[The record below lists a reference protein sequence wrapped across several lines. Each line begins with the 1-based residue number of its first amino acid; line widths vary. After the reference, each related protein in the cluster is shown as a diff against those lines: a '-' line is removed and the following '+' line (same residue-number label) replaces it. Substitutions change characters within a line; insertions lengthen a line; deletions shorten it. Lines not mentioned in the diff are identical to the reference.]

1 MALHKLFCPKSK
13 RLVQLGQ
20 IQMTYIR
27 YCNAFYAL
35 ALGTCHNADLFRFVS
50 ASLRKK
56 GPPVEASA
64 VEAAMK
70 RHEASLEASWRFIAI
85 YSCLFRAWTSISA
98 LLCTCQR

>member
-1 MALHKLFCPKSK
+1 MHFMRLLLGLVTMQICSDLCLPRCAMSGSFC
-13 RLVQLGQ
+13 
-20 IQMTYIR
+20 
-27 YCNAFYAL
+27 
-35 ALGTCHNADLFRFVS
+35 
-50 ASLRKK
+50 
-56 GPPVEASA
+56 VEAA